1 MSPAQ
6 ANDGARGFV
15 MLLVALLAIMLFAVI
30 RAPGFDGS
38 SPDDATRPLPAV
50 PAQTAPVRALA
61 ERALA
66 EPALPGPPGH
76 AGYTARHATGAV
88 HGEGT
93 IRRPKASRRGA
104 MGTGAQALRHPVG
117 PCALHR
123 SQRRRRPTRGT
134 GTG

>member
-1 MSPAQ
+1 MSAAL

-50 PAQTAPVRALA
+50 PARTAPVRALA

-66 EPALPGPPGH
+66 EPALPGAAARGH
-76 AGYTARHATGAV
+76 SHDVPHRRRHGPARPRGL
-88 HGEGT
+88 HGQ
-93 IRRPKASRRGA
+93 ACHRRGA
-104 MGTGAQALRHPVG
+104 RGRHDLPAEG
-117 PCALHR
+117 LPAGRHGD
-123 SQRRRRPTRGT
+123 RRPSPQAIR
-134 GTG
+134 

>member
-1 MSPAQ
+1 MSAAL
-6 ANDGARGFV
+6 ANDGARGFA

-61 ERALA
+61 E
-66 EPALPGPPGH
+66 PALPGPQPADTATMSLTAAATGQPGH

-93 IRRPKASRRGA
+93 IPRPKASGGA
-104 MGTGAQALRHPVG
+104 PWGQAPKPSGIR
-117 PCALHR
+117 
-123 SQRRRRPTRGT
+123 
-134 GTG
+134 

>member
-1 MSPAQ
+1 MSPAR

-61 ERALA
+61 EPALA
-66 EPALPGPPGH
+66 EPALPGPQPADTATMSLTAAATGQPGH

-93 IRRPKASRRGA
+93 IPRPKASGGA
-104 MGTGAQALRHPVG
+104 PWGQAPKPSGIR
-117 PCALHR
+117 
-123 SQRRRRPTRGT
+123 
-134 GTG
+134 